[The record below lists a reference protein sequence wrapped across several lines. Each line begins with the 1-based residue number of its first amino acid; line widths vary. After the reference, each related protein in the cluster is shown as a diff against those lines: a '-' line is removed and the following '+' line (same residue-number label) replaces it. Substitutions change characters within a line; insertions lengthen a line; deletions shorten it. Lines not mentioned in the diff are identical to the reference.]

1 MKYINQREYAH
12 IPYTTDLATEGIA
25 PEGTKNNIK
34 SRGCGL
40 CCLAM
45 AVDILTDKVLGLEE
59 AVSLSEANRANLGRG
74 TNLNIMGP
82 IVAEKFGLSYSA
94 TSDLDEAIAHLSA
107 GGVIVAHRGAPEGK
121 DIGLFAKIGHYIL
134 LVSTDGKDFCILDPD
149 YTPTKFT
156 IPERAGRVDTSHL
169 PFLYASVSDV
179 DAETKP
185 GRVKYHM
192 LARKR

>member
-12 IPYTTDLATEGIA
+12 IPYTTDIGIEGIA
-25 PEGTKNNIK
+25 PEQTKNSIK
-34 SRGCGL
+34 NRGCGL

-45 AVDILTDKVLGLEE
+45 AVDILTDKVLELEE
-59 AVSLSEANRANLGRG
+59 AVSLSEANAANLGRG

-82 IVAEKFGLSYSA
+82 IIAEKFGLSYSS
-94 TSDLDEAIAHLSA
+94 TSSIDEAIEHLSA
-107 GGVIVAHRGAPEGK
+107 GGVIVAHMGVPEGK
-121 DIGLFAKIGHYIL
+121 QVGLFAKRGHYIL

-156 IPERAGRVDTSHL
+156 IPERVGKVDTSHL

-179 DAETKP
+179 DGETKP
-185 GRVKYHM
+185 ERVKYHM
-192 LARKR
+192 LSRKR